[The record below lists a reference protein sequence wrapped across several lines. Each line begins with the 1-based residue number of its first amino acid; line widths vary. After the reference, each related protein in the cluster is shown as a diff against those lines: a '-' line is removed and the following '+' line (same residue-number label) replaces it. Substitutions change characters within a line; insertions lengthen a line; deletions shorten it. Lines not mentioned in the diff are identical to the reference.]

1 MMKTHRPN
9 RLFAG
14 ILLLAV
20 LCRPVAHA
28 QTGRNDPTVP
38 TAEMTDTLRAQL
50 AEFRAITIHALVVG
64 TDGAGIAILTAFVF
78 ALSSVWAPTPSLA
91 MSQDERGG
99 WFAVLGGVGLAAV
112 IVIAIQVWAANK
124 SPGVSVEDMKNQV
137 ERDRQNCRKECGR
150 IFQECLNYARTR
162 QDSNTQSTE
171 SNRCLSNKM
180 ECDYP
185 CNH

>member
-1 MMKTHRPN
+1 MNSRTILGFGAFARASGSGGLRRRP
-9 RLFAG
+9 R
-14 ILLLAV
+14 
-20 LCRPVAHA
+20 
-28 QTGRNDPTVP
+28 
-38 TAEMTDTLRAQL
+38 
-50 AEFRAITIHALVVG
+50 
-64 TDGAGIAILTAFVF
+64 AGIAILTAFVF